1 MTEVTAEE
9 LARQKAI
16 MEARLKDERVLIFT
30 NLMNGVPDW
39 KVAEQFHKSLP
50 DVMAIFRFIVRKIRS
65 RRLERMEPPIIG
77 NSIPEIQRQRI
88 TVLSILPKLNLDRDP
103 RYKDVRHESMEVK
116 NDGSIRNEDFLLQLK
131 PLPGYKPAIG

>member
-1 MTEVTAEE
+1 MPDISPEE

-16 MEARLKDERVLIFT
+16 IEARLRDERVLIFT

-39 KVAEQFHKSLP
+39 KVAEQFHKSVP
-50 DVMAIFRFIVRKIRS
+50 DIMQIFRFILRKIRS

-77 NSIPEIQRQRI
+77 DSIAEIRRQRI

-103 RYKDVRHESMEVK
+103 RYKDVLHESLDIK
-116 NDGSIRNEDFLLQLK
+116 NDGTVRNSDYLYAMK
-131 PLPGYKPAIG
+131 PLPSYKPSVG